1 MICLADFDEVE
12 HAAKWAFHNACLLN
26 LAWEISEM
34 DAKKVAISRAKA
46 FNSLFLRFTPL
57 KNWGAKISAADMEEY
72 FIDACRD
79 EPHKAL
85 EYILTPTGLLT
96 KDIIR
101 V

>member
-46 FNSLFLRFTPL
+46 FNSLFLRFIPL
-57 KNWGAKISAADMEEY
+57 KNWGQRFLRPTWRNISSTHVVMS
-72 FIDACRD
+72 
-79 EPHKAL
+79 
-85 EYILTPTGLLT
+85 PTRRLS
-96 KDIIR
+96 IS
-101 V
+101 